1 MIRFITL
8 VTFFFNIYT
17 LAIAQR
23 YFILSGNV
31 KDSTGQIIPGAT
43 IRLRNDNLGT
53 ATDDNGNFKLKL
65 EEGYYEIAIS
75 AVGYQVY
82 SLNTP
87 INRNVSVKIVLI
99 EKQTN
104 LKEIQVTNKKH
115 DPSWDII
122 QQVIANRN
130 KINSGLVN
138 YKCSGYI
145 KASDIL
151 IIDSAALKKRKS
163 QKETTIKY

>member
-53 ATDDNGNFKLKL
+53 ATDDNGNFKFKL
-65 EEGYYEIAIS
+65 EEIS
-75 AVGYQVY
+75 D
-82 SLNTP
+82 L
-87 INRNVSVKIVLI
+87 
-99 EKQTN
+99 
-104 LKEIQVTNKKH
+104 
-115 DPSWDII
+115 
-122 QQVIANRN
+122 
-130 KINSGLVN
+130 
-138 YKCSGYI
+138 
-145 KASDIL
+145 
-151 IIDSAALKKRKS
+151 
-163 QKETTIKY
+163 